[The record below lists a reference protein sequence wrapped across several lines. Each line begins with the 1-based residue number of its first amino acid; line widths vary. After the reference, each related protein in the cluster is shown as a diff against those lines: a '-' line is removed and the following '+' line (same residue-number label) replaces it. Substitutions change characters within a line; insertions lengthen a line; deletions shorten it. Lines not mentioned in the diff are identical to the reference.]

1 MTKHMVSKDGD
12 ELASQRAHSFR
23 PLGSIRILTTDGPT
37 DLTSSEISV
46 ENVGYKAY
54 GLSAVPEKWVPKFL
68 LVSSSCTGILAS
80 SQLGPWIERE
90 LADIGITLG
99 SKVIVRSSGTL
110 ETLENRGL
118 LESSRCSTSEILTT
132 ITRLASS
139 LTVPSPKV
147 HWIIQEYVEPKEK
160 GHLSNERRLK
170 YEKRDWVAEFEPKHN
185 RPGYTTSIGVRR
197 WRDGTNLCEPDLTCN
212 SEPEISL
219 RLRHVAMWATS
230 LPWRIHFEWVWDGRS
245 IRIVQA
251 DRADPPEGVDPLS
264 LLPKTIPIITLS
276 SLGAFRAANNSDFE
290 KYRKLKSAK
299 LYVELGYKM
308 PLFYVLDNPEVV
320 KIILSGDIPR
330 CLASDLVELTRRP
343 LIVRTDGLNI
353 PCEKEQMLPRSDE
366 LRSLE
371 QAKNWLLTDFTTTIE
386 QNALEACDLCLIA
399 HHFIPSVASA
409 WARGEPGGRIVRVES
424 LWGIPEGLYWYS
436 HDTFEVDTRDVV
448 AFRRLAHAAKY
459 QARSH
464 LRYKGSFIAPDT
476 NGRWIPQHPVAPFDW
491 KKSIS
496 KTSWLF
502 EIAES
507 TRLIAEHDAQAVS
520 VMWFV
525 DNHPTATE
533 HKVLPWLH
541 EKSEFTNRP
550 KAAPRRKRE
559 NQSEFI
565 IRTIEDWHSLQ
576 SQLKTG
582 TRIERIVVDPTDVA
596 LIRNRLFAEKLGA
609 VAVASGSVVELS
621 GGILSHVYYTLQRSG
636 AQVECVDL
644 YGAVEDIVEFNK
656 VVRDKIPAII
666 ESRGERVETVR
677 LTGNALVA
685 ALRRKLVEEAFEAL
699 DAKSGGDLVSELAD
713 LQEVIKALCQ
723 ALQVSPTQVE
733 AERKE
738 KQRIRGAFNKGL
750 MLTKTGVPH
759 SIQQQSSVS
768 DVPPLALTAEPALEE
783 PILHAQNL
791 PTKSVYRRPD
801 LRHIEYQLEK
811 LFTFATEVNRIGDV
825 KESLNFSIPIDNGLE
840 QNFTLTV
847 ELRRS
852 GSAIRGVVRLRRNA
866 SQLTIDFEPQ
876 HTQLEIEFP
885 E

>member
-1 MTKHMVSKDGD
+1 
-12 ELASQRAHSFR
+12 
-23 PLGSIRILTTDGPT
+23 
-37 DLTSSEISV
+37 
-46 ENVGYKAY
+46 
-54 GLSAVPEKWVPKFL
+54 
-68 LVSSSCTGILAS
+68 
-80 SQLGPWIERE
+80 
-90 LADIGITLG
+90 
-99 SKVIVRSSGTL
+99 
-110 ETLENRGL
+110 
-118 LESSRCSTSEILTT
+118 
-132 ITRLASS
+132 
-139 LTVPSPKV
+139 
-147 HWIIQEYVEPKEK
+147 
-160 GHLSNERRLK
+160 
-170 YEKRDWVAEFEPKHN
+170 
-185 RPGYTTSIGVRR
+185 
-197 WRDGTNLCEPDLTCN
+197 
-212 SEPEISL
+212 
-219 RLRHVAMWATS
+219 MWATS

-264 LLPKTIPIITLS
+264 LLPNTIPIITLN
-276 SLGAFRAANNSDFE
+276 SLRAFRAANNSDFE
-290 KYRKLKSAK
+290 KYRKLKNAK

-308 PLFYVLDNPEVV
+308 PLFYVLNEPEMV
-320 KIILSGDIPR
+320 KSILSGVIPR
-330 CLASDLVELTRRP
+330 SLASDLAELTRRP
-343 LIVRTDGLNI
+343 LIVRTDGLDI
-353 PCEKEQMLPRSDE
+353 PREKEQMLPRSDE

-386 QNALEACDLCLIA
+386 QNALGACDLCLIA

-409 WARGEPGGRIVRVES
+409 WARGAPGGRIVRVES

-448 AFRRLAHAAKY
+448 AFRRLEHAAKY

-496 KTSWLF
+496 KNSWLF

-507 TRLIAEHDAQAVS
+507 TRLIAEHNGHAVS

-525 DNHPTATE
+525 HNHPAATE
-533 HKVLPWLH
+533 HEVLPWLH
-541 EKSEFTNRP
+541 EKSEFTNTP

-565 IRTIEDWHSLQ
+565 IRTVADWQSLQ

-582 TRIERIVVDPTDVA
+582 TRIERIVVDPTDVT

-609 VAVASGSVVELS
+609 LALASGSVVELS

-644 YGAVEDIVEFNK
+644 YGAVEDIIEYNK

-677 LTGNALVA
+677 LTGDALVA
-685 ALRRKLVEEAFEAL
+685 ALRQKLVEEALEAL

-713 LQEVIKALCQ
+713 LQEVIKALCH

-852 GSAIRGVVRLRRNA
+852 GSTIRGVVRLRRNA
-866 SQLTIDFEPQ
+866 SQLIIDFEPEY
-876 HTQLEIEFP
+876 TQLEIEFP
-885 E
+885 EPR